1 MRMTRDKIIK
11 NMLLECQLK
20 YIVKKIYNYIM
31 QYAHNIKQQQVVL
44 VLPLAIRCQNNND
57 CNDCKTLKH

>member
-1 MRMTRDKIIK
+1 MTRDKIIK

-20 YIVKKIYNYIM
+20 YIVKKNIYIM

-44 VLPLAIRCQNNND
+44 VLPLAIR
-57 CNDCKTLKH
+57 